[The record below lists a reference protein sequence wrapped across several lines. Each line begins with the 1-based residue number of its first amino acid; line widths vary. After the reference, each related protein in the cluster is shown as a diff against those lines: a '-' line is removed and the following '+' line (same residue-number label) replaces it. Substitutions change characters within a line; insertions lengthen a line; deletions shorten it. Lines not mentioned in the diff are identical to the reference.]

1 MDDLRKISTIRCI
14 KDFVLKN
21 QMYSI
26 AAILRDRERLIIKL
40 DKFAKGV
47 KVRTTIE
54 YIDEYLYGISIIE
67 KLEAG
72 CSYTLPRH
80 FVGEPEENKIKIMK
94 FLNETNGGILFKIES
109 RNEKINEILK

>member
-40 DKFAKGV
+40 DITKAIANASEE
-47 KVRTTIE
+47 RTTIE
-54 YIDEYLYGISIIE
+54 YSDEYLYGISIIE
-67 KLEAG
+67 KIG
-72 CSYTLPRH
+72 S
-80 FVGEPEENKIKIMK
+80 PEDFQLGLHIRIGIIKILK

>member
-1 MDDLRKISTIRCI
+1 MVKNLEMDDLRKISTIRCI
-14 KDFVLKN
+14 KDFASKN
-21 QMYSI
+21 QIYSI

-40 DKFAKGV
+40 DKFTKGV

-67 KLEAG
+67 KLE
-72 CSYTLPRH
+72 TH

>member
-26 AAILRDRERLIIKL
+26 AAILRDMERLIIKL

-47 KVRTTIE
+47 KEATRFGMCGTTIE

-67 KLEAG
+67 KLD
-72 CSYTLPRH
+72 TN